1 MAHPLA
7 GADGD
12 RKEAGSMPRAHV
24 CKAPAAVVM
33 AVLLLVGCAAITGRD
48 SPEDA
53 RITTQVQ
60 ARLAADP
67 LVRASAID
75 VDTSRGVVR
84 LRGAV
89 ASAQERQRAIQLTQ
103 GVAGVQEINVRNL
116 MVRR

>member
-1 MAHPLA
+1 MRRVNL
-7 GADGD
+7 
-12 RKEAGSMPRAHV
+12 
-24 CKAPAAVVM
+24 CKVPAAVVL

-48 SPEDA
+48 TPEDT
-53 RITTQVQ
+53 RITTEVK

-84 LRGAV
+84 LRGSV
-89 ASAQERQRAIQLTQ
+89 ASEQERQRAIQLTQ
-103 GVAGVQEINVRNL
+103 GVAGVQEINVGNL